1 MKRKL
6 VIGIG
11 IPVLIVILFI
21 AFVTAYLYV
30 DTPAFDDEPVPEI
43 GNEIGAINSSIDGQ
57 IQELFDDSGIPSMEV
72 GILVGDE
79 LVWARGYGE
88 QPDLSTVYMIGS
100 IDKPIITTAILQ
112 LVEEGLVSLDDDI
125 NEYLPFSVRHPDYP
139 DKPVTIQMLLTHTS
153 GLPHDVPGTYYVYRN
168 NGPMVR
174 WLLKHQFRLSILFG
188 QYFFPP
194 TDESTA
200 RAFSA
205 ENADF
210 WLSEPGTRY
219 QYSNTAFYTL
229 LVGMIK
235 EVTGQSYYECIQ
247 ENIIEALNMENTSF
261 EISDYPKEQ
270 IAIPYEDFGEG
281 RENDLPITGMAA
293 SGKIRT
299 NVIDLSQFLLV
310 HMNEGSLGDVQILKP
325 ESVELMHGPIISLS
339 IDNFPPSY
347 LDGEG
352 LSWFHF
358 GDDSQG
364 HGGNVAGYSA
374 DMLYKEGDETPYGI
388 VILMNYG
395 VSKTP
400 VVWEWWEEYY
410 VGIRE
415 LLFEEAEAIAM
426 GQ

>member
-6 VIGIG
+6 VLGIG
-11 IPVLIVILFI
+11 IPVLIITLFI
-21 AFVTAYLYV
+21 AFVTAYLYI
-30 DTPAFDDEPVPEI
+30 DTPAFKDAPVPEI
-43 GNEIGAINSSIDGQ
+43 GNEIGSINSSIESQ
-57 IQELFDDSGIPSMEV
+57 IQQLFDDSGIPSMEA

-79 LVWARGYGE
+79 LVWAKGYGE

-112 LVEEGLVSLDDDI
+112 LVERGIISLDNDI

-139 DKPVTIQMLLTHTS
+139 DKPITIQMLLTHTS

-188 QYFFPP
+188 EYFFPP
-194 TDESTA
+194 TDTSIAKT
-200 RAFSA
+200 FSA

-210 WLSEPGTRY
+210 WLSEPGTSY

-229 LVGMIK
+229 LVGMIE
-235 EVTGQSYYECIQ
+235 EVTSQSYYEYIN

-261 EISDYPKEQ
+261 EISDYPKDQ
-270 IAIPYEDFGEG
+270 IAIPYEDFGED
-281 RENDLPITGMAA
+281 RENDLPITGMAV
-293 SGKIRT
+293 SDKIRT

-310 HMNEGSLGDVQILKP
+310 HMNEGSLRDIQVLKP
-325 ESVELMHGPIISLS
+325 ESVKLMHVPIIALS

-364 HGGNVAGYSA
+364 HGGNVPGYSA
-374 DMLYKEGDETPYGI
+374 DMLYKEGLGTPYGI

-415 LLFEEAEAIAM
+415 LLFEEAEALAI
-426 GQ
+426 G